1 MACYV
6 TKEMGFHSFLSVR
19 TKSKKRFYWQEYF
32 YFISWKEKKNPTI
45 KGDGQKQEKK
55 NSNLL
60 PHADTYWP
68 TELRIEISYNS
79 NNRNNNH
86 VNANLRKS
94 DD

>member
-1 MACYV
+1 MD
-6 TKEMGFHSFLSVR
+6 KNR
-19 TKSKKRFYWQEYF
+19 
-32 YFISWKEKKNPTI
+32 KKNI
-45 KGDGQKQEKK
+45 
-55 NSNLL
+55 SNLP
-60 PHADTYWP
+60 PHADTFWP

>member
-1 MACYV
+1 MD
-6 TKEMGFHSFLSVR
+6 
-19 TKSKKRFYWQEYF
+19 
-32 YFISWKEKKNPTI
+32 KNRKIFFPNYHLMLT
-45 KGDGQKQEKK
+45 
-55 NSNLL
+55 LR
-60 PHADTYWP
+60 P